1 MCKSLYKIQ
10 RMISVGDINTLMFN
24 IPKCVV
30 CHHHIEMKFSLKEA
44 RDVSNHE
51 AFERAKY
58 GLCCID
64 MIRKAM

>member
-1 MCKSLYKIQ
+1 MTIVVD
-10 RMISVGDINTLMFN
+10 ISTLMFN
-24 IPKCVV
+24 MPKCVV

-44 RDVSNHE
+44 KDVLNRE

-64 MIRKAM
+64 VIRKAMEILRDEF